1 MYMCMCMLG
10 IKFDVSKV
18 QGQETTYMYFSY
30 TLLQLKRQFS
40 DFIFP
45 KLPGKKPFTL
55 NAAQVDLR
63 RRGLEDYMDKGNMPH
78 NIILNTL

>member
-1 MYMCMCMLG
+1 M
-10 IKFDVSKV
+10 
-18 QGQETTYMYFSY
+18 
-30 TLLQLKRQFS
+30 QLKRQFN

-63 RRGLEDYMDKGNMPH
+63 RRGLEDYMDKGDIPYSGKLSREKTFVNFAVLEPPIKVFCTKFGH
-78 NIILNTL
+78 VIPTHL